1 MDLEARKIS
10 FIQEFLRLQNEQVI
24 ASLEQLL
31 RKEKAQLMENDLK
44 PMTLSEYKDDIDKA
58 MDDSKNGRM
67 TKAEELKA
75 GIKKWR

>member
-24 ASLEQLL
+24 SSLEQLL
-31 RKEKAQLMENDLK
+31 RKERAQLMENDLK
-44 PMTLSEYKDDIDKA
+44 PMTLREYKDDIDKA

-75 GIKKWR
+75 GFKKWS